1 MSKTGDKTW
10 HSMPKERNRGEKRAT
25 PASNIPAIQCK
36 GQWDQTTQ
44 MLACD
49 APNYDFNLATHGFM
63 PFKIYACLSI
73 HMPWKARVIQITHI
87 HSLQSLK
94 DAKSKGEMIFIVL
107 LLLRWGMVPSLNLG
121 MIVGVR
127 NFLWKI
133 VSQNFT
139 VFLVTRML
147 RWKTFYIFQS
157 IVTFEKSVSWL
168 VQD

>member
-1 MSKTGDKTW
+1 MSKTGGKTC

-25 PASNIPAIQCK
+25 PASNIRAIQCK

-49 APNYDFNLATHGFM
+49 APNYDLNLATRGFM
-63 PFKIYACLSI
+63 PFKIYARLSFQ
-73 HMPWKARVIQITHI
+73 MPWKARIITHI
-87 HSLQSLK
+87 HSPQNLK
-94 DAKSKGEMIFIVL
+94 DAKNKGEMIFIVL
-107 LLLRWGMVPSLNLG
+107 LLLRWGMAPSLNLG

-133 VSQNFT
+133 VSQNCT
-139 VFLVTRML
+139 VLLVTRML
-147 RWKTFYIFQS
+147 QWLTYYLFQS
-157 IVTFEKSVSWL
+157 IVTFGTSVYWL